1 MTDLRERITVEE
13 GKGGGKPC
21 IRVMRI
27 RVMDILDMMAGGMA
41 PEQILE
47 DFPYLE
53 REDITASLA
62 CAALAVNAPA
72 HAIAVTPA
80 A

>member
-1 MTDLRERITVEE
+1 
-13 GKGGGKPC
+13 
-21 IRVMRI
+21 MRI